1 MSVGLS
7 LLCGAAAAAEPSPGD
22 SPQRVMPAGGLFSIE
37 FPAAPTCDA
46 NADEPS
52 CHYVYPTEGWVLS
65 ASLSKVT
72 SSEPPAK
79 SLQKYL
85 DTSAEDGSF
94 RVARQEATH
103 VGDLPALDYR
113 FESTDESAYG
123 AVGRLVLIGT
133 RIVAMEVG
141 GETLPSEEAI
151 QRFMNTFRVEGQPG
165 KSEAVASSAPEP
177 QPIPEPS
184 AAPGPTLPAVAP
196 QPAQASSASV
206 QPEPSPSSI
215 TARMQASLLKPG
227 KLQYQSI
234 QEKLPGEGMP
244 WSFSVG
250 TAKRI
255 IQRKR
260 DKKRDALIIIET
272 GRTQAGTF
280 EHRFWLDAKT
290 LLPYRWTSRSPGA
303 STRLEVIDGFLRA
316 EGKGAGAV
324 KFNQHLG
331 DTPLLFP
338 GAPLELAL
346 STLPLAPGFTGSVR
360 VLDPEGMAAGKPFS
374 TWRVSV
380 PFAGPVTGLARL
392 KKDVASYKV
401 ELLESTGEKELEKAP
416 RKIILWIESEAR
428 RVLQVETEAPLSR
441 GGIRNVQTLQAQR

>member
-1 MSVGLS
+1 MGLS
-7 LLCGAAAAAEPSPGD
+7 LLCGESAASEPSPGG
-22 SPQRVMPAGGLFSIE
+22 SPQRVTSVGGLFSIE
-37 FPAAPTCDA
+37 FPAVPTC
-46 NADEPS
+46 NEKADELD
-52 CHYVYPTEGWVLS
+52 CHYVYPSEGWVLS
-65 ASLSKVT
+65 ASLSKVK

-85 DTSAEDGSF
+85 DTSAENGSF
-94 RVARQEATH
+94 RIVRQEATH
-103 VGDLPALDYR
+103 VGELPALDYR
-113 FESTDESAYG
+113 FESTDESVYR

-133 RIVAMEVG
+133 RLVSIEVG
-141 GETLPSEEAI
+141 GETLPPEDAI

-165 KSEAVASSAPEP
+165 KTEAVASSAPEP

-184 AAPGPTLPAVAP
+184 AAPSPTEPPAAP
-196 QPAQASSASV
+196 QPAQVSSASV
-206 QPEPSPSSI
+206 RPEPSLSSL

-227 KLQYQSI
+227 VLQYQSI
-234 QEKLPGEGMP
+234 QETLPGEGMP

-260 DKKRDALIIIET
+260 DKKRDALIITEK

-290 LLPYRWTSRSPGA
+290 LLPYRWVSRSPGA
-303 STRLEVIDGFLRA
+303 STRLEVIDGFLHA

-324 KFNQHLG
+324 KFNQHVG

-346 STLPLAPGFTGSVR
+346 ATLPLAPGFTGSIR
-360 VLDPEGMAAGKPFS
+360 VLDPGEMATGKPFS

-441 GGIRNVQTLQAQR
+441 GGIRSVQTIQAQR

>member
-7 LLCGAAAAAEPSPGD
+7 LLCGASVAAEPSPGD
-22 SPQRVMPAGGLFSIE
+22 SPQRVTPAGGLFSIE
-37 FPAAPTCDA
+37 FPAAPTCNA
-46 NADEPS
+46 NPVEPD
-52 CHYVYPTEGWVLS
+52 CHYVYPSEGWVLS
-65 ASLSKVT
+65 ASLSQVE
-72 SSEPPAK
+72 SSEPPAR
-79 SLQKYL
+79 SLEKQL
-85 DTSAEDGSF
+85 NTSAEDGSF
-94 RVARQEATH
+94 RIVRQEITH

-113 FESTDESAYG
+113 FESTDESAYR
-123 AVGRLVLIGT
+123 AVGRLVLIGA
-133 RIVAMEVG
+133 RIVTLEVG
-141 GETLPSEEAI
+141 GDTLPSEDAI

-165 KSEAVASSAPEP
+165 KSEAVVSSAPEP
-177 QPIPEPS
+177 QPS
-184 AAPGPTLPAVAP
+184 AAPSPTEPAEVP
-196 QPAQASSASV
+196 QRAQASSASL
-206 QPEPSPSSI
+206 QSEPSLQSI

-290 LLPYRWTSRSPGA
+290 LLPYRWTSRSPGS
-303 STRLEVIDGFLRA
+303 STRLEVIDGFLHA
-316 EGKGAGAV
+316 DGKGASAV

-360 VLDPEGMAAGKPFS
+360 VLDPGGMATGKPFS

-441 GGIRNVQTLQAQR
+441 GGIRSVQTLQAQR